1 MDNYQK
7 WEGIIAFPNVCIGI
21 GFKILKVEVQTPDQ
35 RHHTSPTRW
44 RCHAASLPR
53 SQMWEFGLHN
63 IMVDLFHDDSNKLWK
78 NMYWFESGLHNIMV
92 DLFHDDSNKLW
103 KNMYWFESGLH
114 NIMVDLF
121 HDDSNKLWKN
131 MYWFES
137 GLHNIL
143 VDLFHVDSNKLRKN
157 MYWFNGQA
165 LKLVPSAAFTLA
177 TRSSGTGTR

>member
-114 NIMVDLF
+114 NI
-121 HDDSNKLWKN
+121 
-131 MYWFES
+131 
-137 GLHNIL
+137 L